1 MRRHRSAALLLAFGL
16 CLACAAQ
23 RTEAAESGF
32 NIYPLGSLAFGAG
45 HTPPPGFY
53 VTNVLGY
60 YEGSIGGNVN
70 IGRVV
75 AVDLHAKFLNAA
87 TNFLYVPP
95 NTTFLGGQPGFSVT
109 VPVGYLDFAAQA
121 TIGPLTATRQVAGGG
136 LGDIM
141 ARVQLGWT
149 HGPFAHTFYLSGW
162 LPTGRYEPTF
172 APNIGLNRPAVD
184 ATWGFTYTEPTTM
197 FELSGAVG
205 LTANARNTATD
216 YLTGLESHFEWS
228 LAKKFGHQLTIG
240 IGGYHYRQLTG
251 DSGSGATFAPFISRN
266 NGIGPG
272 LSYVTQIAG
281 HVAIFALS
289 HYWEYEAVR
298 HFEGTVSTASVTIRY

>member
-60 YEGSIGGNVN
+60 YEGSIGGDVN

-121 TIGPLTATRQVAGGG
+121 TIGPLPLRARSQAGASATSWRACNSVG
-136 LGDIM
+136 
-141 ARVQLGWT
+141 
-149 HGPFAHTFYLSGW
+149 
-162 LPTGRYEPTF
+162 PTGR
-172 APNIGLNRPAVD
+172 
-184 ATWGFTYTEPTTM
+184 
-197 FELSGAVG
+197 
-205 LTANARNTATD
+205 
-216 YLTGLESHFEWS
+216 
-228 LAKKFGHQLTIG
+228 
-240 IGGYHYRQLTG
+240 
-251 DSGSGATFAPFISRN
+251 SRTHS
-266 NGIGPG
+266 I
-272 LSYVTQIAG
+272 
-281 HVAIFALS
+281 
-289 HYWEYEAVR
+289 
-298 HFEGTVSTASVTIRY
+298 